1 MMKTNDSKEK
11 QFRQLSDQE
20 LEKGTGGARAGASAK
35 GCNVKMCNPGEEFDA
50 TPGICQCVPVPNP

>member
-1 MMKTNDSKEK
+1 MIKTNDSKEK

-20 LEKGTGGARAGASAK
+20 LEKVTGGARAVASAK
-35 GCNVKMCNPGEEFDA
+35 GCNVKICNPGEEFDA